1 VVTGANKRIDYR
13 TLRTLLEERDTTT
26 NVVG

>member
-13 TLRTLLEERDTTT
+13 ILRTLLGERDTTT
-26 NVVG
+26 TVVG